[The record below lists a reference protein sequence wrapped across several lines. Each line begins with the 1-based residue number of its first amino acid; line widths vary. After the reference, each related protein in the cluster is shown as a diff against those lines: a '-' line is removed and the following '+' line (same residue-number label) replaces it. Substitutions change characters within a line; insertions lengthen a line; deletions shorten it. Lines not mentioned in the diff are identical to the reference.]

1 MYVLYTTQSPPRVS
15 ISFYLIFWWIFKML
29 DKSDFVFLYDAPS
42 IYDGD
47 ENISALKK
55 TTGTEYC
62 VYSLFAQ
69 NVCLNQSYNKLNL
82 ANMRG
87 CNSLKLKN
95 VYELYAPNL
104 QYAKDIILPNT
115 KNVYFSNLEYGNI
128 YAINAH
134 MIRIDNPDYMG
145 IVFCNPN
152 TNINS
157 SANIK
162 VRRFGNLNSALR
174 FSKNFIIR

>member
-1 MYVLYTTQSPPRVS
+1 
-15 ISFYLIFWWIFKML
+15 ML

-47 ENISALKK
+47 ENIAALKK

-104 QYAKDIILPNT
+104 QYATEGYDVPLGKD
-115 KNVYFSNLEYGNI
+115 
-128 YAINAH
+128 
-134 MIRIDNPDYMG
+134 MG
-145 IVFCNPN
+145 IKSMLESIHNQLDDL
-152 TNINS
+152 TTK
-157 SANIK
+157 IK
-162 VRRFGNLNSALR
+162 DRISKGEFPDVRYTCILR
-174 FSKNFIIR
+174 EGVPEEEILHYARTEKPLIIIMGTRGMDEKELDLIGSVTAEII